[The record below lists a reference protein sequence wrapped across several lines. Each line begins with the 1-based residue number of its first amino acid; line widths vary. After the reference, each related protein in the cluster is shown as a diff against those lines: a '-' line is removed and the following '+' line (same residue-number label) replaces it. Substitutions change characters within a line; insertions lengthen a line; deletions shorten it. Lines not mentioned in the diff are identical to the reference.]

1 MTITAQHIRDTL
13 SCYLDRYPEDGDGL
27 GALADSLTIT
37 PDTIA
42 SRKEF
47 RGHATAG
54 ALLLRPDGHVLLIQ
68 HKALGTWLFPGG
80 HLEDGD
86 DTLQAA
92 ALREL
97 SEETGIPAGSVTSVS
112 PIPLHIDVHPI
123 PANPA
128 KGEPAHQHYDV
139 RYLFRTEGADVTA
152 LQAEEVT
159 GCVWRPADTLTAEPL
174 RGRLLAAPAR

>member
-1 MTITAQHIRDTL
+1 MTVTAQHIRDTL
-13 SCYLDRYPEDGDGL
+13 TAYLDQYPEDKD
-27 GALADSLTIT
+27 ALAELATALTAS

-47 RGHATAG
+47 TGHATAG
-54 ALLLRPDGHVLLIQ
+54 ALLFRPDGHVLLVE

-86 DTLQAA
+86 DTLQGA

-97 SEETGIPAGSVTSVS
+97 AEEMGIPTEYVDPVS

-123 PANPA
+123 PANLA
-128 KGEPAHQHYDV
+128 KGEPAHRHYDF
-139 RYLFRTEGADVTA
+139 RYLFRTEAADVVS

-159 GCVWRPADTLTAEPL
+159 GFAWRPAHTLGAEAL
-174 RGRLLAAPAR
+174 RGRLG

>member
-1 MTITAQHIRDTL
+1 MAITAQHIRDTL

-27 GALADSLTIT
+27 GALADSLADTPGTIT
-37 PDTIA
+37 

-47 RGHATAG
+47 RGHVTAG
-54 ALLLRPDGHVLLIQ
+54 ALLLRPDERVLLIR
-68 HKALGTWLFPGG
+68 HKALRTWLFPGG

-86 DTLQAA
+86 DTLLGA

-97 SEETGIPAGSVTSVS
+97 SEETGIPAERVTPVS

-139 RYLFRTEGADVTA
+139 RYLFRTEAADVADVTA

-159 GCVWRPADTLTAEPL
+159 GFAWQPARTLSGEAL
-174 RGRLLAAPAR
+174 RGRLG